1 MVSVEILLSIVLSDL
16 STALPIQK
24 DEPNIRSVTSSVTLV
39 HPVVTPD
46 VTTQQVLQFYRD
58 NPSASYVTAALHLNI
73 TRQTVSRHHTRL
85 LENGKLFRE
94 GDRFVIPDSD
104 TREFA

>member
-1 MVSVEILLSIVLSDL
+1 MLHP
-16 STALPIQK
+16 A
-24 DEPNIRSVTSSVTLV
+24 VTS
-39 HPVVTPD
+39 D

-58 NPSASYVTAALHLNI
+58 NPSASYVTAASHLNI
-73 TRQTVSRHHTRL
+73 TRHVSRL

-94 GDRFVIPDSD
+94 DDRFVIPDSD